1 MKNKIELSELWHV
14 IDEVIS
20 NGGEF
25 TISPN
30 GISMLPLLRP
40 GIDSVVLISPN
51 DIKKGDIVLYKRDN
65 GKFVLHRVMAI
76 KKDEYIM
83 CGDNQ
88 KKFEYGITS
97 THLLAKVK
105 DMYRGEE
112 KIDTESKEYQ
122 KYLKKQYKKIK
133 WQRIRRFLANIKHK
147 IFK

>member
-1 MKNKIELSELWHV
+1 MKNKIELGELWHV

-25 TISPN
+25 SITPN

-40 GIDSVVLISPN
+40 GIDSVTLVSPN
-51 DIKKGDIVLYKRDN
+51 NIKKGDIVLYRRDN
-65 GKFVLHRVMAI
+65 GKFVLHRVMII
-76 KKDEYIM
+76 KNNEYIM

-88 KKFEYGITS
+88 KRFEYGITS
-97 THLLAKVK
+97 AHLLAKVK
-105 DMYRGEE
+105 EMYREDE
-112 KIDTESKEYQ
+112 KINTESKQYK

-133 WQRIRRFLANIKHK
+133 WQKIRRLLANIKHS